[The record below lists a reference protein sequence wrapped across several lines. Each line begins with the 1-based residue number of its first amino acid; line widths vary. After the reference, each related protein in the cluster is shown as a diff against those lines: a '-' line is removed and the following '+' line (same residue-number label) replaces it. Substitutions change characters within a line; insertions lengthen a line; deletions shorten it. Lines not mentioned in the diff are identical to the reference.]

1 MEDDDITCQVP
12 PSIYFQALVRISRLS
27 SIAYR
32 KLASASALQSAPEE
46 WVNNVVKMDN
56 MLEELRHSLKD
67 TLNLHFPLD
76 LANIPT
82 VLNSHEAV
90 SLQFLFYTLTWDI
103 HSALAHP
110 WCRDIFNLDKSH
122 EYRSQIDRSSKILAE
137 TSKTAILECRF
148 VHCDA
153 NCSLV

>member
-1 MEDDDITCQVP
+1 MDDDDITCEVP
-12 PSIYFQALVRISRLS
+12 PSMYFQGLVRISRLS

-32 KLASASALQSAPEE
+32 KLASASALQSTPAE
-46 WVNNVVKMDN
+46 WVNNVVQMDT
-56 MLEELRHSLKD
+56 MLEELRQSLKD
-67 TLNLHFPLD
+67 SLQLHFPLD
-76 LANIPT
+76 LANVPAF
-82 VLNSHEAV
+82 LNNHEAV
-90 SLQFLFYTLTWDI
+90 SLQFLFNTLTWDI

-122 EYRSQIDRSSKILAE
+122 EYRSQIERSSKILAE
-137 TSKTAILECRF
+137 TSKAAILECRF